1 MNSLF
6 DPSKT
11 IHFNLLS
18 MYDPLSVLDSYF
30 YINLLLQKF
39 RNNFFLFLLLS
50 RIFPLLHWPHLLL
63 HMSQHILE
71 ILTFNC
77 IWILTLNQKTIL
89 TYNHVRESIYKNWN
103 LANWWLFIGWD
114 EINILELRNFLNIII
129 FYMNSAIIF
138 FIFKTF
144 SHSN

>member
-1 MNSLF
+1 MKGMIPSRSLSSNLPISKLYRYTIVKISSIQSIFSLSQYFVPNIREFNVSYFSKQMIVIVRCPRNSMNSLF

-77 IWILTLNQKTIL
+77 I
-89 TYNHVRESIYKNWN
+89 
-103 LANWWLFIGWD
+103 
-114 EINILELRNFLNIII
+114 
-129 FYMNSAIIF
+129 
-138 FIFKTF
+138 
-144 SHSN
+144 